1 MINKK
6 NEIMNLIDLCDYQ
19 KNSIV
24 SQTVINKKSGTV
36 TFFAFDEGQ
45 GLSEHKAPYDALVI
59 IIDGEAEIT
68 IESNLNILKKGEMII
83 MPENKPHALYA
94 KKRFKMILT
103 LIGK

>member
-1 MINKK
+1 MINEK
-6 NEIMNLIDLCDYQ
+6 MNLIDLCDYQ

-24 SQTVINKKSGTV
+24 SKTVINKKSGTV
-36 TFFAFDEGQ
+36 TFFAIDEGQ
-45 GLSEHKAPYDALVI
+45 SLSEHTAPFDALVI
-59 IIDGEAEIT
+59 IIDGEAEII
-68 IESNLNILKKGEMII
+68 IEGNINILKKGEMII